1 MKNVFITLC
10 LIFLGSSYALS
21 QNCSKYY
28 LIEENATFQYT
39 MYGKNGKSDG
49 TIDYRVS
56 DVNSDGSVTHAK
68 MNMKVKDKK
77 GKKVAESSY
86 NLSCSGDKVT
96 IDFESLLNSD
106 MMAQFQDMEVE
117 VTGTDIELPNELNVG
132 QALPDASVSMQVAA
146 GVTNINMTVDMVN
159 RKVEKKE
166 TLTTPAGT
174 FECYVIYSDNKTKM
188 MMERNFPSRMWLTEG
203 VGMVKT
209 ENYNQGGK
217 LVSSTVLTAYSN

>member
-1 MKNVFITLC
+1 MKKVFITLC
-10 LIFLGSSYALS
+10 LILMVSPYAIS

-28 LIEENATFQYT
+28 LLEEDATFQYT
-39 MYGKNGKSDG
+39 MYGKKGKSDG
-49 TIDYRVS
+49 TIDYKVS

-68 MNMKVKDKK
+68 MNMKIKDKK
-77 GKKVAESSY
+77 GKELTESSY
-86 NLSCSGDKVT
+86 NFSCSGDKVQ

-117 VTGTDIELPNELNVG
+117 VTGTDIELPNDLSVG
-132 QALPDASVSMQVAA
+132 QELPDASVTMQVGA
-146 GVTNINMTVDMVN
+146 GVTNINMTVNMVN

-166 TLTTPAGT
+166 ELTTPAGT

-203 VGMVKT
+203 IGMVKT

-217 LVSSTVLTAYSN
+217 VLSSTVLTAYSK